1 MNQNVGCTL
10 LSTLVVVSTRDG
22 FGIIIILEHKENMLL
37 SLEIIMITR
46 RATDANAMKVNLSTL
61 LEDFHNE
68 FKNT

>member
-1 MNQNVGCTL
+1 MH
-10 LSTLVVVSTRDG
+10 RDG
-22 FGIIIILEHKENMLL
+22 FGIIITLEHKANMLL

-46 RATDANAMKVNLSTL
+46 RATNANAMKVNFLTL